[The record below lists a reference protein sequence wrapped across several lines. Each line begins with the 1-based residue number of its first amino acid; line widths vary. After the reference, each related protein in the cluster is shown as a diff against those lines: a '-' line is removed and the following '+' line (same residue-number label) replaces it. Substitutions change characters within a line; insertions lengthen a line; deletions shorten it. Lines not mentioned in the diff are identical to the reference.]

1 VHLTRLFR
9 CKKEEIDQSAE
20 ISYGFPTFLPF
31 QNFIKRL
38 RAEFEACGS
47 LLPQKPFSDLSLC
60 GSQPAALCSLALSV
74 MSAPCASETPARFTL
89 LVMRGFRWEPTPNPS
104 VGAPRNASFVG
115 AAERRHLRD
124 FQQVFVAPLSG
135 MPGRYVQLLAIG
147 LHVQWLPDELLAGC

>member
-1 VHLTRLFR
+1 MQNV
-9 CKKEEIDQSAE
+9 IWISNVSA
-20 ISYGFPTFLPF
+20 FPKPH
-31 QNFIKRL
+31 Q
-38 RAEFEACGS
+38 EASRRVRGVWQPS
-47 LLPQKPFSDLSLC
+47 ATKALSDLSLR
-60 GSQPAALCSLALSV
+60 GSQPSALCSLALSV

-147 LHVQWLPDELLAGC
+147 LHVRRLPDELLAGC